1 MIRVFEAT
9 ETNFNHNENLIRP
22 YSAVAEERAN
32 GMYELTIE
40 APLEYNNILKEW
52 NIIQV
57 PTSNDL
63 QLFRIHTVVK
73 TLDML
78 IIYASHIFYD
88 LNNNFLDNIR
98 PTNMNTSQVLNH
110 ILANTKDT
118 HPFVGFSDVNRVF
131 NANYVR
137 KSPVEAIM
145 SGDNAILNRWGGF
158 LIRDNFNIKIVNSGR
173 DNGYKIEYGKNILG
187 VDVEI
192 DLNDVVTRV
201 MPTWVND
208 TNVVQYLPER
218 YIDSP
223 IISNYPFPITKEL
236 RLTLT
241 ESLSELPLS
250 ELHDYVKNYVEEQ
263 WKIGLDKPKI
273 NIKVDFLELSNFEE
287 YKEYSFLET
296 LQQYEKVQI
305 KIPKLDLELESVVIF
320 NEYDCLEEKF
330 TKLELG
336 NFKTDLATSQKNFFE
351 LQETINSED
360 FLTGAINNAT
370 NLITGNN
377 GGYVVL
383 KTDANNKPYE
393 ILIMDTDNIQTALKV
408 WRWNKNGL
416 GFSNNGYSGPYNT
429 AITND
434 GKIVADFILAGIF
447 NGNLIRT
454 GAIEGGTV
462 SWNLDT
468 GALNVNNDIIYNPT
482 TKTTT
487 LNNTVKIA
495 NGIIES
501 AHIKNLD
508 ARYFTLDGITL
519 DNFIS
524 DRIKTNGFEL
534 NNNGN
539 FTLSGNSVAVSGN
552 SSYLTI
558 KDTGGR
564 GQVDVNG
571 TIRAMG
577 SGYNYEIN
585 AGGFKLDQAESC
597 ALRYNGGA
605 EMLYY
610 GGASVKVSG
619 NDIYLSGKR
628 VIFDSGGTL
637 KWV

>member
-22 YSAVAEERAN
+22 YSAVVEERAN

-52 NIIQV
+52 NIVQA

-118 HPFVGFSDVNRVF
+118 HSFVGFSDVNRVF

-145 SGDNAILNRWGGF
+145 SGDNAVLNRWGGF

-241 ESLSELPLS
+241 ESLSDLPLS
-250 ELHDYVKNYVEEQ
+250 ELHDYVKNYVEKQ

-434 GKIVADFILAGIF
+434 GKIVADFILAGIL

-468 GALNVNNDIIYNPT
+468 GALNVNNDIIYNPV

-610 GGASVKVSG
+610 GGASVRVTG
-619 NDIYLSGKR
+619 NDIYLSGKK
-628 VIFDSGGTL
+628 VVFDSGGTL

>member
-22 YSAVAEERAN
+22 YSAVVEERAN

-52 NIIQV
+52 NIVQV

-250 ELHDYVKNYVEEQ
+250 ELHDYVKSYVEEQ
-263 WKIGLDKPKI
+263 WQNGLDKPKI

-610 GGASVKVSG
+610 GGASVRVSG